1 MDNLRIYEDTYFVG
15 LACELSADI
24 YYKNSVVYTW
34 LCNPNSIV
42 RKKENKFYQQLHLWA
57 YMNRNYFK
65 FLKNKMSNRLQ
76 DDFNGYWVE
85 LFFKEQ
91 NYNPVDQSKYILQ
104 NQLILE
110 ENQKLWLICQR
121 NLIRN
126 INK

>member
-1 MDNLRIYEDTYFVG
+1 
-15 LACELSADI
+15 
-24 YYKNSVVYTW
+24 
-34 LCNPNSIV
+34 
-42 RKKENKFYQQLHLWA
+42 
-57 YMNRNYFK
+57 
-65 FLKNKMSNRLQ
+65 MSNRLQ

-110 ENQKLWLICQR
+110 ENQKLWLVCQR